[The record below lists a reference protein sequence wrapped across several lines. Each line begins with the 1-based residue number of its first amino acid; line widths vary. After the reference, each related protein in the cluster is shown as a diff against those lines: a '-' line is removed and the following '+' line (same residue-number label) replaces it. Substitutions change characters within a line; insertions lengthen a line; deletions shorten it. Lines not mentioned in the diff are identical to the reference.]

1 MLLYAE
7 HITPRLTYIIDY
19 LAHYVF
25 LTPITITQRRDEAL
39 QYDGAVINYS
49 RDRIRDNEW
58 FLRPSGLLEGKGI
71 RNVQPPIAF
80 FEDRTVLFPQVDSD
94 FPFDV
99 FSALFYVLSRYEE
112 YLDNPK
118 DTFGRFSHEQS
129 IAWKYHFL
137 KIPLADYWV
146 EDFKKSLQQRYP
158 HIIFRRSEFSFTPTY
173 DIDIAW
179 SYLHKGWYRNAG
191 GLTRDLLQLKT
202 SAVVERIRVL
212 AQGQRDPYDVYD
224 WLENIHSAYHLKP
237 IYFFLLS
244 NGSHPLDKNI
254 HPRRKALRNLLN
266 DLSNT
271 NTIGVHPSMESN
283 ADNDV
288 FIKELAHFKEI
299 TGQAPACSRQH
310 YLYVQLPDTYR
321 QLIAAGIQSDYSMG
335 YGTVNGFRASTSKS
349 FLWYDLLQET
359 STPLR
364 LFPFAFMDANA
375 FYVSK
380 SDPAAT
386 LQELIDLYGHVKA
399 VNGQFITVFHNH
411 ILGTGS
417 QFRGWKEMYC
427 AFLDYVSRT
436 NV

>member
-19 LAHYVF
+19 LAHHVF
-25 LTPITITQRRDEAL
+25 LAPINITQRRDEAL
-39 QYDGAVINYS
+39 HYDGALINYS
-49 RDRIRDNEW
+49 TERIREIEW
-58 FLRPSGLLEGKGI
+58 FLRPSGLLEEKGI
-71 RNVQPPIAF
+71 RTVHPPVSLYENRIL
-80 FEDRTVLFPQVDSD
+80 LFPQVDSD

-99 FSALFYVLSRYEE
+99 FSALFYLLSRYEE
-112 YLDNPK
+112 YLDSPK
-118 DTFGRFSHEQS
+118 DAFGRFSHKQS
-129 IAWKYHFL
+129 LAWKHDFL
-137 KIPLADYWV
+137 QIPLADYWL
-146 EDFKKSLQQRYP
+146 EDVKKSLQQRYP
-158 HIIFRRSEFSFTPTY
+158 HITFRNAEFSFTPTY

-191 GLTRDLLQLKT
+191 GLIRDLLQLKT
-202 SAVVERIRVL
+202 SDITERMHVL
-212 AQGQRDPYDVYD
+212 AHWQLDPYDVYD
-224 WLENIHSAYHLKP
+224 WLENTHLTYHLKP

-254 HPRRKALRNLLN
+254 HPRKKALRKLLK
-266 DLSNT
+266 DLSNI

-283 ADNDV
+283 ADNAV

-321 QLIAAGIQSDYSMG
+321 QLITAGIERDYSMG

-349 FLWYDLLQET
+349 FLWYDLLRET
-359 STPLR
+359 STPLQ

-436 NV
+436 TI